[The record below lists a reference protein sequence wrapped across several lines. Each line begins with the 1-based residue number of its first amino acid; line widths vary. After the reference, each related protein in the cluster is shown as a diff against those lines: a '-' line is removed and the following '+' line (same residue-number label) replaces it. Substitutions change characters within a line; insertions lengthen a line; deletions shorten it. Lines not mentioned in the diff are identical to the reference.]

1 MKLCT
6 SCETEKETLHFTK
19 RKASRKDGLSAWC
32 KDCVRAY
39 QRTLRLRRREEAAR
53 EYRAG
58 LSNKIFDVMLQ
69 EGMTSTKARDVAETI
84 TQELLSEDGVS

>member
-6 SCETEKETLHFTK
+6 SCEVEKDVVHFAK
-19 RKASRKDGLSAWC
+19 RKATKKDGLCTWC

-39 QRTLRLRRREEAAR
+39 QRTLRIRKREEAAR

-58 LSNKIFDVMLQ
+58 LSNKIFDVMLH